1 MTYTSEKSSVM
12 ISSEVAVHMAP
23 FGCVGGDVALAI
35 GFQLVLNR
43 LPLLFVLV
51 LVYRWLDGGKLSGEV
66 PACLR

>member
-1 MTYTSEKSSVM
+1 MTYTWEKSPVM

-51 LVYRWLDGGKLSGEV
+51 YRWLDGGKLPGEA
-66 PACLR
+66 PACSR